1 MTDQIDNSYAPEATP
16 TQASAP
22 VGGFGVVPSD
32 TPTPVE
38 SPVAEAVTQPVEL
51 PAEPVQPVVAHEDN
65 GVIIPGNDTPPISQ
79 DKAKAIG
86 KIIPSVDKVNN
97 SEIDHTK
104 HAKVVIDENEEIFT
118 YDKDKTYIEA
128 IMDADVSISMPT
140 EDPMVIRDILDQR
153 PSIDPT
159 LTEDGNNLVVTLQ
172 EGDRMMPGHEV
183 LRSAVH
189 DESREF
195 MSYLLDEKGSKL
207 HAVNPTMNPPGAN
220 GKKLTGEAAV
230 IRIQSMIGLGGVV
243 HIPLWHS
250 GFWVTIK
257 TPTDLQLIDLHE
269 QTLQGK
275 IEAGRNMFGLGF
287 SNDLVYLME
296 PVMNLFINCIYTTSL
311 KSGTQDLWK
320 KIKIHDFQTICWGL
334 ACAIWPNG
342 FQYTRSILDEE
353 DPSGA
358 RDRIISAKLNVR
370 KLLWVDNKAISDYQR
385 KHMTDRFGKNM
396 TDESLDTYAKG
407 FDRPMSKRIHLGDML
422 YVDLKVP
429 SVEENVTNGERW
441 VTDIKNMLEEVLTT
455 VEDGNSRRSALL
467 RDYSRATLM
476 CQYGHWVESVV
487 MVYPDGTEEVISD
500 KDTIYLILNRFS
512 GNDEMRENFIS
523 GVIQFISDSAVSI
536 IGIPTVKEDEENKR
550 ENYPHLLPLDALL
563 LFFSLLVQKVSKVT
577 Q

>member
-1 MTDQIDNSYAPEATP
+1 MSDQIDNSYNTETTP

-22 VGGFGVVPSD
+22 VGGFGAVPSD

-38 SPVAEAVTQPVEL
+38 SPVVENVAPVSQ
-51 PAEPVQPVVAHEDN
+51 PAEPVVAHEDN

-296 PVMNLFINCIYTTSL
+296 PVMNLFCIL
-311 KSGTQDLWK
+311 
-320 KIKIHDFQTICWGL
+320 
-334 ACAIWPNG
+334 
-342 FQYTRSILDEE
+342 SILE
-353 DPSGA
+353 
-358 RDRIISAKLNVR
+358 
-370 KLLWVDNKAISDYQR
+370 
-385 KHMTDRFGKNM
+385 
-396 TDESLDTYAKG
+396 
-407 FDRPMSKRIHLGDML
+407 
-422 YVDLKVP
+422 
-429 SVEENVTNGERW
+429 NGENW
-441 VTDIKNMLEEVLTT
+441 TYSITFTT
-455 VEDGNSRRSALL
+455 L
-467 RDYSRATLM
+467 
-476 CQYGHWVESVV
+476 Q
-487 MVYPDGTEEVISD
+487 
-500 KDTIYLILNRFS
+500 
-512 GNDEMRENFIS
+512 
-523 GVIQFISDSAVSI
+523 
-536 IGIPTVKEDEENKR
+536 
-550 ENYPHLLPLDALL
+550 
-563 LFFSLLVQKVSKVT
+563 
-577 Q
+577 